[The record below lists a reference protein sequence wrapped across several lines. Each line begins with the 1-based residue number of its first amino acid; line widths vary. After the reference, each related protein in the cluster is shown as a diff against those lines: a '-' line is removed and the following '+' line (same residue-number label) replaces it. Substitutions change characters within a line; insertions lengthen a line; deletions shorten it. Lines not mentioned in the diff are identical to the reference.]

1 MNMKTNFLLIKR
13 CTAAVTAL
21 LIALVPLL
29 ARAQNPVAAP
39 NAASTQSFGGEPPA
53 KFNLDFPGGTPQQLV
68 KTIETSSGQ
77 PLNAII
83 PAEFADVKL
92 PALKMR
98 QVSVDDLFKG
108 LELASQRTI
117 TYPTAAVGF
126 GGRAQRQYAT
136 ARTATG
142 FRRTGNVWVFYHEK
156 PAIPEEAQASRFY
169 HLEPYLKTYKVGDII
184 TAIRTAWK
192 MLGETKEPT
201 LSFHEETKLL
211 IAVGSQEQLQV
222 IDDALAVLR
231 PGPERRDPQ
240 SAETKPDTQKKPSD
254 AKPAVQRE

>member
-1 MNMKTNFLLIKR
+1 MKMKTNLLLMKR
-13 CTAAVTAL
+13 WTGLLAAL

-29 ARAQNPVAAP
+29 ARAQNPGAAP
-39 NAASTQSFGGEPPA
+39 NAASNQSFGGESPA

-68 KTIETSSGQ
+68 KAIETSSGQ

-108 LELASQRTI
+108 LELASQRTV
-117 TYPTAAVGF
+117 TYATGTMGF
-126 GGRAQRQYAT
+126 GAQRQYAT
-136 ARTATG
+136 ARTAAG
-142 FRRTGNVWVFYHEK
+142 FRRIRNVWVFFHEK

-222 IDDALAVLR
+222 IDDALAALR

-240 SAETKPDTQKKPSD
+240 WAEAKPDAQKKPSE
-254 AKPAVQRE
+254 AKSAVQRE

>member
-1 MNMKTNFLLIKR
+1 MKTNFLLIKR

-29 ARAQNPVAAP
+29 ARAQNLVAAP
-39 NAASTQSFGGEPPA
+39 NAASTQSFGGESSG
-53 KFNLDFPGGTPQQLV
+53 KFDLDFPGGTPQQLV
-68 KTIETSSGQ
+68 KAIETSSGQ
-77 PLNAII
+77 SLNAII
-83 PAEFADVKL
+83 PAEFGEVKL

-98 QVSVDDLFKG
+98 QVTVDDLFKG
-108 LELASQRTI
+108 LELASQRTV
-117 TYPTAAVGF
+117 TYPTSSMGF
-126 GGRAQRQYAT
+126 GARAQRQYTT

-169 HLEPYLKTYKVGDII
+169 HLESYLKTYKVGDII

-240 SAETKPDTQKKPSD
+240 SAEAKPDAPKKPSE
-254 AKPAVQRE
+254 AKPSVQRE